1 MNRVD
6 IAKKGDSFILK
17 PLRQSQ
23 KGPDV
28 KSMFDRLSDHYDLLN
43 RLMTFGFDAAW
54 RRRVIEKAH
63 LPTGGRLLD
72 VGSGTGDIVFTALQK
87 EPSIRVTAA
96 DFSLGMMKTGRNRP
110 GGNQIPWCSA
120 DALELPFKE
129 ETFDAVTCGYLIRN
143 VTNPAQAFQEQ
154 FRVLK
159 PGGRVVCLETS
170 PPKQNLLRPLI
181 ALHLKV
187 TIPFLG
193 RLVGGNQ
200 LAYTYLPDTT
210 RNFMGPD
217 KMASTM
223 GEAGFESVQY
233 RLLMFGTMTIHSG
246 RRPNF
251 SGSG

>member
-1 MNRVD
+1 
-6 IAKKGDSFILK
+6 
-17 PLRQSQ
+17 
-23 KGPDV
+23 
-28 KSMFDRLSDHYDLLN
+28 MFDRLSDHYDLLN

-54 RRRVIEKAH
+54 RRRVIEEAQ
-63 LPTGGRLLD
+63 LPGGGRLLD
-72 VGSGTGDIVFTALQK
+72 VGSGTGDIVFTALQR
-87 EPSIRVTAA
+87 EPSVRVTAA

-120 DALELPFKE
+120 DALALPFKG

-154 FRVLK
+154 LRVLK

-170 PPKQNLLRPLI
+170 PPKQNILRPLI

-193 RLVGGNQ
+193 RLVGGNHA
-200 LAYTYLPDTT
+200 AYTYLPETT
-210 RNFMGPD
+210 RNFMDPD
-217 KMASTM
+217 EMVATM
-223 GEAGFESVQY
+223 RDAGFESVQY

-246 RRPNF
+246 RRPEK
-251 SGSG
+251 S